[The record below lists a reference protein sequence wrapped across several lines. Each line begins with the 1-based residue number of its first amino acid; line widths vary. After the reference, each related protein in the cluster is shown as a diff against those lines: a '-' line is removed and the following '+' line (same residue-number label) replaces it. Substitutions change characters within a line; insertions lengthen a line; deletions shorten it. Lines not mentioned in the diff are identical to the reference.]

1 MGAKTLPG
9 QNVCSLDI
17 LYSEKKKMYIQ
28 DRQSVLPPLDYFI
41 SHLSVGALE
50 Q

>member
-17 LYSEKKKMYIQ
+17 LYSEKNMYIQ

-41 SHLSVGALE
+41 SHLSVGELE
-50 Q
+50 K